1 MITQFLEETNFDKK
15 MIFIVE
21 DDEEY
26 ATSLEIFI
34 RNRFSDIKEIKKF
47 RKGEICLLE
56 LRHDP
61 CIIIMDY
68 FLKPEFENTDND
80 LKKLKQ
86 MKVLKPKTEIIVLST
101 LEKFNGVT
109 EVIRDHNCYYVQ
121 KDKDTFRKVELLIEK
136 FLKHQKTH
144 FFMWN

>member
-1 MITQFLEETNFDKK
+1 MITQFLEGTNFDNK

-34 RNRFSDIKEIKKF
+34 RNRFSGIKEIKKF
-47 RKGEICLLE
+47 RKGEICLFE

-68 FLKPEFENTDND
+68 FLKPEFEKPENN
-80 LKKLKQ
+80 LNKIKQ
-86 MKVLKPKTEIIVLST
+86 IKVLKPKTEIIVLST
-101 LEKFNGVT
+101 HEKLNGVT
-109 EVIRDHNCYYVQ
+109 ETIKDYNCYYVQ
-121 KDKDTFRKVELLIEK
+121 KDKDTFGKVELLIEK
-136 FLKHQKTH
+136 FLTHQKTH
-144 FFMWN
+144 GFMWN